1 MFPCDE
7 SYWLSSQF
15 SHIPDSRV
23 NLTEILWVWGESKI
37 WQQQNSQKINILCDK
52 VKKSKMW
59 DCQREHG
66 ELALTQGEWRSV
78 RSPSG
83 RVQRAFNKTD
93 AKPPSLICLCLYNVS
108 IGQIPWEGKG
118 YPLQYS
124 GLENSTDCIVHG
136 VAKNRTQLRDFHFH
150 FHNVKLK
157 YFSKM

>member
-108 IGQIPWEGKG
+108 IGQIPWRGKRLPTPIFWPG
-118 YPLQYS
+118 EFHGLYS
-124 GLENSTDCIVHG
+124 PWGRKESDTTERLS
-136 VAKNRTQLRDFHFH
+136 LS
-150 FHNVKLK
+150 
-157 YFSKM
+157 FSQCKTEIF